1 MPEVWFRVRWPDG
14 AVETCYSP
22 SSSIAHYFVAGA
34 SYSLPEFL
42 ARSRAGLGAASE
54 RVRERYGFPCSRA
67 LGQLARIEQ
76 AAAAVA
82 EPDKAVVT
90 IETMNIQ
97 GELP

>member
-22 SSSIAHYFVAGA
+22 SSSIAHFLVAGT
-34 SYSLPEFL
+34 SYPLEDFL

-54 RVRERYGFPCSRA
+54 RVWARHGFPCSRA

-76 AAAAVA
+76 AAAAIA
-82 EPDKAVVT
+82 EPASAVVT
-90 IETMNIQ
+90 IETLHIQ